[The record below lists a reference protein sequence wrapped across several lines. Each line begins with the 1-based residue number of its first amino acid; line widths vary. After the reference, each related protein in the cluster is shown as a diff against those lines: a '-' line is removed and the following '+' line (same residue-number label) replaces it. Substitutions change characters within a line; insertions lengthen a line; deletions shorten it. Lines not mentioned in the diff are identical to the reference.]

1 MCSSSYGYVCPGLI
15 SATEGNIISYLLNR
29 PSIWTSV
36 IFVSAAMLAGLL
48 GGFVF
53 TLGRGSDI
61 EKRKKY

>member
-36 IFVSAAMLAGLL
+36 IFVSAAMLAGLFL
-48 GGFVF
+48 DFVF
-53 TLGRGSDI
+53 ALGRGSDI
-61 EKRKKY
+61 YI